1 MSHIYEAL
9 LQLQR
14 NGEQGVLVTVVEK
27 EGSGPLPPGAKM
39 LVYPDGRTIGTV
51 GGGRLEQLAQE
62 RAAELIRTKRSMLV
76 RYALFDERNV
86 AEADEATN
94 MVCGGRV
101 TLFYEYL
108 TSGPHVYLFGGGHVG
123 QALVRHLRDLPY
135 FVTVIDEREGTEGLT
150 PGADRVIVAAYET
163 ALQNIGVPEGSFFVI
178 ATPAHDADYL
188 VLRTILTSHWQ
199 PRYIALLASRAKS
212 AKFIHDLRAELGE
225 NLDLSALYTPAGLDI
240 GGTSADEIAISI
252 IAEMQA
258 LRYGRSGQKHLRAAA
273 TNP

>member
-1 MSHIYEAL
+1 MSNIYQAL

-14 NGEQGVLVTVVEK
+14 SGEQGVLVTVVEK

-39 LVYPDGRTIGTV
+39 LVYADGRTVDTV

-62 RAAELIRTKRSMLV
+62 RAAELLRTKQSRLV

-86 AEADEATN
+86 AETDEATD

-135 FVTVIDEREGTEGLT
+135 FVTVIDEREGTANLT
-150 PGADRVIVAAYET
+150 SGADRVIVAAYGT
-163 ALQNIGVPEGSFFVI
+163 ALQGVAVPEGSFFVI

-188 VLRTILTSHWQ
+188 VLRTILTSPWQ
-199 PRYIALLASRAKS
+199 PRYIGLLASRAKS
-212 AKFIHDLRAELGE
+212 AKFIQDLRAELGGDV
-225 NLDLSALYTPAGLDI
+225 DLSALYTPAGLDI
-240 GGTSADEIAISI
+240 GGSSADEIAISI
-252 IAEMQA
+252 IAEIQA
-258 LRYGRSGQKHLRAAA
+258 LRYGRSGQKHLRAGYI
-273 TNP
+273 TP